1 MKSIEDIKN
10 EIEFAV
16 DNKKIDG
23 FIENGCLY
31 IESPA
36 GESIIMIALSILLPV
51 IALIF
56 TLISFFTDFGVNY
69 SLFLLLL
76 NFIAM
81 ILVYKLGKDYIVYD
95 YNLGKIFYSTKLFN
109 KTICKSSYLDV
120 RDIAEIGINN
130 VYEPRRDNNN
140 IFKTPKEDE
149 VFEYHFKSGIVYLN
163 TEGKLKKLSA
173 YVYDKQKKE
182 NKLLLDNLSKFCN
195 LLACL
200 LEIPCKICDSKQ
212 KLELINIEGS
222 IKKTLNIVPINLN
235 QEKKDR
241 LKFVIKIYFLRLFIG
256 FLFALMPIAFI
267 FVKQYGFKGAF
278 FALAKFL
285 TIFFTEYVPRQLG
298 LK

>member
-1 MKSIEDIKN
+1 MKSVEEIKN

-23 FIENGCLY
+23 FIENDCLY

-140 IFKTPKEDE
+140 IFKTPKDDE
-149 VFEYHFKSGIVYLN
+149 VYEYHFKSGIVYLN

-173 YVYDKQKKE
+173 YVFDKQKNE
-182 NKLLLDNLSKFCN
+182 NKLLLENLSKFTSFF
-195 LLACL
+195 ASL

>member
-10 EIEFAV
+10 ELQFAI

-23 FIENGCLY
+23 FIENGWLY

-182 NKLLLDNLSKFCN
+182 NKLLLENLSKFAN
-195 LLACL
+195 FLASL